1 MDFLQKNKD
10 ITHLSNF
17 KTKALAKYYFEINN
31 EQDLNKLNEIINFIK
46 KENLDLLFIWWG
58 TNLLFAFDIFN
69 WIIIKN
75 NLSWWNY
82 DEKTKILTS
91 YSWEF
96 ISNIA
101 EILEKK
107 YNQNL
112 WHRFIWLPWT
122 VWWAIY
128 WNAWCFWLE
137 AENNFLEADILDTQN
152 GQIIKM
158 SKTEMNF
165 WYRSS
170 ILKEK
175 EKYFL
180 IKTMFD
186 LSKKVE
192 KYHSDVDNIEFR
204 EVRQPKWNTCWSF
217 FKNPSKENSAWSLIE
232 KIWFKWYK
240 LWGAYFSPLHAN
252 FLMSDWTAN
261 YKELLELIK
270 ITIEKVKKEYNIE
283 LVPEV
288 KIIYNLR

>member
-31 EQDLNKLNEIINFIK
+31 EEDLNKLIEIINFIK

-101 EILEKK
+101 ETLEKK

-122 VWWAIY
+122 IWGAIY

-137 AENNFLEADILDTQN
+137 AENNFLEAYILDTQS

-158 SKTEMNF
+158 SKIEMNF

-180 IKTMFD
+180 IKTKFD

-192 KYHSDVDNIEFR
+192 KYSSDVDNIEFR

-240 LWGAYFSPLHAN
+240 LWGAYFSSLHAN